1 MMSKDKDSGM
11 NPEDFLLHSKE
22 ISDATI
28 PKKHCAVTRDI
39 LLYLNELSVDIGY
52 NQNLAD
58 WLFDDSND
66 IQIDRK
72 FPVFLRLVVPH
83 HYIAGEP
90 TDTHYRTVWEFV
102 FTDDFENSH
111 TGMIDIP
118 AEAYH
123 LLPEVPEV
131 VQVDN
136 DTYELWS
143 KLDTETITSDF
154 IDEVESLL
162 REETEKEEE

>member
-1 MMSKDKDSGM
+1 MSKDNNSGI
-11 NPEDFLLHSKE
+11 NPEDFLLRNE
-22 ISDATI
+22 GINNATI

-66 IQIDRK
+66 KQIDRK

-102 FTDDFENSH
+102 FTDDYENSH
-111 TGMIDIP
+111 TAMIDIP

-123 LLPEVPEV
+123 LLPETPEV
-131 VQVDN
+131 LEVDK

-154 IDEVESLL
+154 IDEVETLL
-162 REETEKEEE
+162 RDETEKEEE

>member
-1 MMSKDKDSGM
+1 MSKDKDSGI

-52 NQNLAD
+52 
-58 WLFDDSND
+58 
-66 IQIDRK
+66 
-72 FPVFLRLVVPH
+72 
-83 HYIAGEP
+83 
-90 TDTHYRTVWEFV
+90 
-102 FTDDFENSH
+102 
-111 TGMIDIP
+111 
-118 AEAYH
+118 H

-154 IDEVESLL
+154 INEVESLL